1 MMRVIAM
8 AVVLCVGIS
17 ALAEDEL
24 PKDPKKN
31 AIDVGKTTERIIQN
45 AGVAGK
51 RLGAKDPGEETRKI
65 QEEILKDIDAL
76 IKKAQE
82 PPPDQDKES
91 KSNGGQGGMSKMSG
105 GTSNMGSD
113 MSKQPMGNKDG
124 PGTGPPS
131 RKERRERA
139 KQNAGNSGG
148 LAQQPMADPFR
159 PEAKSGMGPMGG
171 SPNRTEP
178 TAAMPRISDAY
189 KEVWGHLPEK
199 MRQEMDLYFRDR
211 FMPRYSE
218 LLRQY
223 YSSLAERGAKTGP

>member
-17 ALAEDEL
+17 ALAEDE
-24 PKDPKKN
+24 PQKEPKKD

-82 PPPDQDKES
+82 PPPDQDKDS
-91 KSNGGQGGMSKMSG
+91 KSNDGQGGMSK
-105 GTSNMGSD
+105 MGSD
-113 MSKQPMGNKDG
+113 MSKQPMGSKDG
-124 PGTGPPS
+124 PGTGPAS

-159 PEAKSGMGPMGG
+159 PETKSGMGPMGG

-223 YSSLAERGAKTGP
+223 YSSLAERGGKSGP